1 VPARKLSAYVQML
14 PSLEAHRHLQLIDA
28 MAYAFGNMPKESAP
42 GYIQR
47 LQARAV
53 RAEEQYEEMMAPA
66 GYRPKSAQEM
76 AALIGGTPGTSM
88 VLEEGPETR
97 ARREAEQ

>member
-1 VPARKLSAYVQML
+1 MPARKLSAYVQML

-28 MAYAFGNMPKESAP
+28 MAYAFGNMPKESAS

-66 GYRPKSAQEM
+66 GYRPSSPQEM
-76 AALIGGTPGTSM
+76 AALVPGTRV
-88 VLEEGPETR
+88 VLEEGPETK
-97 ARREAEQ
+97 ARRIAEEAGA